1 MQCQSQFAIEREL
14 KERSGGFLADIIQLK
29 TPMSCTAIRKVF
41 SGIGFGLK
49 GIFFLALGF
58 AKTEIH
64 ATIILSMALGISGL
78 AVAGYAVSVIEL
90 APKFAGLIMGFAN
103 SISTLTGKSLSHLR
117 ILSTVIA
124 TFIVH
129 YLSTGVGAGW
139 IVAMSLAAGSQ
150 FFAAIF
156 FLIFASSQE
165 QAWAKGGVVTNASG
179 DIFHSQKWL
188 AASQRET
195 REKRHHITH
204 LFETDDV
211 EANYR

>member
-1 MQCQSQFAIEREL
+1 MQNAL
-14 KERSGGFLADIIQLK
+14 RSE
-29 TPMSCTAIRKVF
+29 SV
-41 SGIGFGLK
+41 
-49 GIFFLALGF
+49 
-58 AKTEIH
+58 
-64 ATIILSMALGISGL
+64 SGL

-103 SISTLTGKSLSHLR
+103 SISTLTG

-124 TFIVH
+124 TVVVH

-165 QAWAKGGVVTNASG
+165 QEWAKGDDSSFGPSETMFHPPGNSHLNA
-179 DIFHSQKWL
+179 
-188 AASQRET
+188 AANQSRLQ
-195 REKRHHITH
+195 HHM
-204 LFETDDV
+204 LQLCETDNI
-211 EANYR
+211 EANYG